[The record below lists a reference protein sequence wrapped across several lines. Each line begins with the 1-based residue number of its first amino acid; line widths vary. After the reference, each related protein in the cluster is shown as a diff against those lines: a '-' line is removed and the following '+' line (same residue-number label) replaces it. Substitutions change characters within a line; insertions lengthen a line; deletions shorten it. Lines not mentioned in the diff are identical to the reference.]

1 MTRVLVTGGTGFI
14 GQHLVAALAARGQN
28 VRVLDLRPPV
38 RALPDVEYV
47 EGSVLDPSLVDDALN
62 GVEQV
67 YHLAGLPGMWTP
79 RKDDFQTV
87 NCGGTQVVIAAARK
101 RGVARFLHC
110 STESILFHPSPSK
123 GAVTEGSLLSP
134 DDMPGP
140 YTRSKLLAEELAA
153 QAAASGFPVVIG
165 CPTMPIGR
173 HDHNLTPPAA
183 MLQHFLG
190 GRLHLYLDFIVNFVD
205 VRDAAAG
212 LVLAMEHGQVGHRYI
227 LGGESIPLKEVLQ
240 LMTTLSRR
248 RSLLIPV
255 SGRAAR
261 VTTALMEFVADHVTG
276 RPPSG
281 TVEGVRIAL
290 RARALSIA
298 KAQREL
304 GYAPRPIEPALRETI
319 AFLLGAGGHP
329 EGHSPSQA
337 SQNIGPALGPSPSLG
352 PSLGQ
357 GLNPGQSSAYSTIS
371 PELPG

>member
-14 GQHLVAALAARGQN
+14 GHHLVTALVAQGRQ
-28 VRVLDLRPPV
+28 VRVVDLRTPT
-38 RALPDVEYV
+38 RALPDVQYV
-47 EGSVLDPSLVDDALN
+47 KGSVLDPDLVDDAMN

-67 YHLAGLPGMWTP
+67 YHLAGLPGMWVP
-79 RKDDFQTV
+79 RRDDFQAV
-87 NCGGTQVVIAAARK
+87 NCGGTQVVLAAARK

-123 GAVTEGSLLSP
+123 QDIAENSVLSA

-140 YTRSKLLAEELAA
+140 YTRSKLLAEKLAA
-153 QAAASGFPVVIG
+153 EAAASGLPVVIG
-165 CPTMPIGR
+165 CPTMPIGP
-173 HDHNLTPPAA
+173 HDHHLTPPAA
-183 MLQHFLG
+183 MLRHFLG
-190 GRLHLYLDFIVNFVD
+190 ERLQLYLDFIVNFVD

-212 LVLAMEHGQVGHRYI
+212 LVLAMERGRIGHRYI
-227 LGGESIPLKEVLQ
+227 LGGESIALKKVLQ
-240 LMTTLSRR
+240 LMAAISGR

-255 SGRAAR
+255 SGRASR
-261 VTTALMEFVADHVTG
+261 MTTALMEFVADYVTG

-290 RARALSIA
+290 RARALSIE

-319 AFLLGAGGHP
+319 AFLLDADGHP
-329 EGHSPSQA
+329 GGF
-337 SQNIGPALGPSPSLG
+337 GP
-352 PSLGQ
+352 GQ
-357 GLNPGQSSAYSTIS
+357 INPKQSSAYSTVS